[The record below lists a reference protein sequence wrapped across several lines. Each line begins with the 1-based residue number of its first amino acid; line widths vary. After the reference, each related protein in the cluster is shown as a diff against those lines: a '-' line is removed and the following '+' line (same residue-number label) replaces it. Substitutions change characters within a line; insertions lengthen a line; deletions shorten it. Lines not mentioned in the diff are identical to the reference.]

1 MRNKKGLFA
10 FLTVGAVIFGLAAV
24 FNYGL
29 AVVGDPPEGTP
40 TPTPTK
46 TATPSPSDGLAIDFS
61 GLKAGI
67 AGKPYSGV
75 IKAKNAKNPKWTLG
89 NNNLSEFGLTA
100 PAISFGGSFSIKS
113 INSTSAREGTATGTV
128 TLISRIGKTG
138 GGIETD
144 EISGDFKIEIKKGGG
159 SGGIISPKINS
170 FTVNG
175 SRSVKATEGDEIEF
189 KWAVRDDTAAGFAT
203 GVELLGRL
211 TPQSDQDPAGQ
222 QNICVKAGQEK
233 CGLSGSVKVNIHRS
247 SAFTLKAKNTLNGK
261 SKTAT
266 SAVYVIV
273 KPKPPEKFGTVV
285 VEGTLDGNPYAGRVT
300 PADAFKFFKNSAEQ
314 EKINI
319 NSLPKVFNRAKGN
332 YKIETEIDKFQLF
345 SATGKKIPASLKDI
359 SPASG
364 ELKSGGTVRLNI
376 NFKTETAV
384 VLKKYSCNAQNACVR
399 DDANGTYADSD
410 CNNACGGG
418 GDDLTIITATL
429 ADATVGAAYS
439 QSLSAAGG
447 TAPYT
452 WSITSGKLPAGLTLN
467 SAGVLS
473 GTPKK
478 EGAAAFTVKAE
489 DKKKKSVSKELSL
502 TVDSAVANDN
512 TIDFKY
518 LGNILDAH
526 AKDIKDIT
534 ACPPK
539 EFLMGV
545 IEDLRKQN
553 HRWGYDKHKAG
564 GSYKTASDRVAWYKG
579 SENPDS
585 ITKSSDLY
593 AFDVI
598 KDYCT
603 ESATPRK
610 PKNINDSIGTGEEQ
624 WMYPKD
630 SSPFSAFL
638 DEPVLKTSV
647 IAELETEELTPT
659 PDLAVVGEALAPNKS
674 LIARGLDAVDTI
686 ALPVQFYTEKFFQD
700 MTSASFWKKVKK
712 GLEIK
717 KSPPKKKLKSKPSPT
732 K

>member
-1 MRNKKGLFA
+1 MRNRKGLFA
-10 FLTVGAVIFGLAAV
+10 FLIVGGVIIGLLTM

-46 TATPSPSDGLAIDFS
+46 TVTPLPSNDLSIDFS

-113 INSTSAREGTATGTV
+113 INSTSVKEGTATGTV
-128 TLISRIGKTG
+128 TLISRIGKAEG

-144 EISGDFKIEIKKGGG
+144 EISGDFKIEIKKGIG
-159 SGGIISPKINS
+159 SGSIISPKINS

-189 KWAVRDDTAAGFAT
+189 KWAVRDDTIAGLAT
-203 GVELLGRL
+203 SVEILGRL

-222 QNICVKAGQEK
+222 QNICVKAGQDK
-233 CGLSGSVKVNIHRS
+233 CGLSGSAKVKIYRS

-285 VEGTLDGNPYAGRVT
+285 VEGTLDGNPYTGRVT

-359 SPASG
+359 SSASG
-364 ELKSGGTVRLNI
+364 ELKSGGTVRFGV
-376 NFKTETAV
+376 NFISKAIPTPTPTPTPVLKYTCNSDNQCVVSPTGEYGKSNCNNKCVEFMPTPTPSETPTPTPEGSQPDLGKAYD
-384 VLKKYSCNAQNACVR
+384 VLKKVL
-399 DDANGTYADSD
+399 DDEIP
-410 CNNACGGG
+410 
-418 GDDLTIITATL
+418 DD
-429 ADATVGAAYS
+429 
-439 QSLSAAGG
+439 
-447 TAPYT
+447 
-452 WSITSGKLPAGLTLN
+452 
-467 SAGVLS
+467 
-473 GTPKK
+473 
-478 EGAAAFTVKAE
+478 
-489 DKKKKSVSKELSL
+489 
-502 TVDSAVANDN
+502 
-512 TIDFKY
+512 
-518 LGNILDAH
+518 
-526 AKDIKDIT
+526 DIKS
-534 ACPPK
+534 CPTWP
-539 EFLMGV
+539 FLDEAV
-545 IEDLRKQN
+545 KQLRVADN
-553 HRWGYDKHKAG
+553 RWGYHN
-564 GSYKTASDRVAWYKG
+564 YPKTKKSLVVSQDRIAWYSG
-579 SENPDS
+579 SGEPVNG
-585 ITKSSDLY
+585 SSQVLAYD
-593 AFDVI
+593 I
-598 KDYCT
+598 ISDYCT
-603 ESATPRK
+603 SKAKLRK
-610 PKNINDSIGTGEEQ
+610 PSLVHSSEFNYKDQ
-624 WMYPKD
+624 WKFPREK
-630 SSPFSAFL
+630 SSMI
-638 DEPVLKTSV
+638 ETSESV
-647 IAELETEELTPT
+647 GLETEELTPT

-686 ALPVQFYTEKFFQD
+686 ALPVQFYTEKFFRD
-700 MTSASFWKKVKK
+700 MTDASFWKKVKK

-717 KSPPKKKLKSKPSPT
+717 KSPLKKKLKSTPSPT